1 MLMQPQQP
9 KLFIN
14 KLKLGAGKYSATK
27 NFQITA
33 KKAPTQ
39 TYQTQTKINKQEN
52 SNQNQIHKKTNKK
65 TSLKNPNFLNFSSVE
80 ISQT

>member
-1 MLMQPQQP
+1 MQPQQP

-14 KLKLGAGKYSATK
+14 KLKLGAGKYSAAK

-33 KKAPTQ
+33 EKAPTQ

-52 SNQNQIHKKTNKK
+52 SNQNQIHKKKTKK
-65 TSLKNPNFLNFSSVE
+65 NTSLKNPNFLNFSSVE